1 MSFAKTNLEIL
12 NVEKLVDLKTN
23 HNNSQQLISS
33 NNKTKNNHIQKEFIL
48 KINIIDANAI
58 SSLLESKSVAPKFKY
73 LYANDDYNF
82 GTTEHFINNCNF
94 NNLNKITTLDDN
106 WNDGWNDLYQFDIIV
121 SSKEEDIELIKNS
134 MLKLDNGLENR
145 FCINL
150 SMDNEF
156 REESIL
162 AQLQKH
168 INPKLDK
175 SFLVNILESMGVCA
189 KIDFIHRENKRFLAK
204 TEDLF
209 FEKVQMSLKNL
220 DDNEK
225 MDIKKYFQKTYNFK
239 RDTSFI
245 KWVMLSWIIKK

>member
-1 MSFAKTNLEIL
+1 MSFTKTNLEIL
-12 NVEKLVDLKTN
+12 DIDKLVDFQTN
-23 HNNSQQLISS
+23 YAKLEKSFL
-33 NNKTKNNHIQKEFIL
+33 NNKTKDKHKEKEFIL
-48 KINIIDANAI
+48 KINIIDAKTLV
-58 SSLLESKSVAPKFKY
+58 SSFGDDKSIAPKFKY